1 MNATLRT
8 TLGWLAAVL
17 LNVGALLVVVGLL
30 LPRAGGDVSVLG
42 VGAVLCA
49 AGLAAGAGWLAGRPA
64 A

>member
-30 LPRAGGDVSVLG
+30 LPRPAGDVSVFG
-42 VGAVLCA
+42 VGAVLCV
-49 AGLAAGAGWLAGRPA
+49 AGLAAGACWLAGRPA
-64 A
+64 G